1 MVIHSLPAIPYLL
14 QPVHVPIYCSL
25 TTFIA
30 KVPKMSP
37 PIDLLPHLMQ
47 LEVLDP
53 TNLHL
58 STISDGSPLP
68 LAHVLCH
75 LVPASTLSQFSG
87 WETRCSLNLRIVL
100 SLLH

>member
-1 MVIHSLPAIPYLL
+1 MEIHSLPAIQYLL
-14 QPVHVPIYCSL
+14 QLVHTPIYCSL

-37 PIDLLPHLMQ
+37 PIDLLPHFMQ
-47 LEVLDP
+47 LEVLDL
-53 TNLHL
+53 TGLHL

-75 LVPASTLSQFSG
+75 LVPQPCLKSVDG
-87 WETRCSLNLRIVL
+87 RPGVL
-100 SLLH
+100 ST